1 MAEAAEF
8 SAPLERPKLLGDR
21 WRSEINPADGAR
33 NSFGPGCK
41 IQQKFRLA
49 QRGFRLD
56 CDGSVDVI
64 LQELRSQVSGK
75 KIALQD
81 RHCVRDPAVTPQIVL
96 PEMLMSVDDHR
107 IHSGRGRR
115 TLPVQIKETAIER
128 VVDASEKAGLLRT
141 EKKREICDFVRLA
154 HAADRL

>member
-21 WRSEINPADGAR
+21 RRSKINPADDAR

-49 QRGFRLD
+49 QRSFRLD

-64 LQELRSQVSGK
+64 LQEVRSQVSGK
-75 KIALQD
+75 EIALQEG
-81 RHCVRDPAVTPQIVL
+81 HGVRDPGVTARIVL

-107 IHSGRGRR
+107 IHSGRAG
-115 TLPVQIKETAIER
+115 ETYPC
-128 VVDASEKAGLLRT
+128 K
-141 EKKREICDFVRLA
+141 
-154 HAADRL
+154 